1 MTLKNIFEDK
11 LRVVNIGLEVF
22 AEELR
27 SEEIPVVQMDW
38 RPPTGGNTR
47 LSALL
52 AELDD
57 DD

>member
-1 MTLKNIFEDK
+1 MTPKNILEDK

>member
-1 MTLKNIFEDK
+1 MNSKNILEDD
-11 LRVVNIGLEVF
+11 LRVVNIGLEIF
-22 AEELR
+22 ADELR

-38 RPPTGGNTR
+38 RPPTAGNAR

-52 AELDD
+52 ADLDD